1 MACTKTLLIAEDNE
15 LMRRLLRSVVG
26 DLAECITECGDG
38 AQAVAVYAERQ
49 PEWVLMDIQMPV
61 LDGLTATKRIR
72 AAFPNARIVIVTEYS
87 DDRWRAAAREAGAC
101 GYVLKENLLAL
112 RTLIVCDN
120 PTRAV

>member
-1 MACTKTLLIAEDNE
+1 MARTKTLLIAEDNE

-26 DLAECITECGDG
+26 DLAECIAECGDG

-61 LDGLTATKRIR
+61 LDGLSATKQIR
-72 AAFPNARIVIVTEYS
+72 AAFPQARIVIVTEYS
-87 DDRWRAAAREAGAC
+87 DERLRVAAREAGAC

-112 RTLIVCDN
+112 RALFVGDN
-120 PTRAV
+120 PARAV